1 MTYPALEGLLDKVD
15 SKFSLVTLAA
25 RRSRQLQDYY
35 LGVTSSKTIPPQ
47 VPSLRKLLS
56 LSFEE
61 IAAGKIVRISG
72 DEVREREAA
81 EAAALADAEA
91 AELSLLGDTDTGAES
106 AGETESG
113 DA

>member
-61 IAAGKIVRISG
+61 IAAGKIVRITG
-72 DEVREREAA
+72 EEVREREAA

-91 AELSLLGDTDTGAES
+91 AEMALLGEGDATSDS
-106 AGETESG
+106 ESG

>member
-61 IAAGKIVRISG
+61 IAAGKIVRITG

-91 AELSLLGDTDTGAES
+91 AEMALLGDGDATSDS
-106 AGETESG
+106 ESG

>member
-61 IAAGKIVRISG
+61 ISAGKIVRISG

-81 EAAALADAEA
+81 EAAALADAQA
-91 AELSLLGDTDTGAES
+91 AEMSLLTEASEGD
-106 AGETESG
+106 

>member
-1 MTYPALEGLLDKVD
+1 MPANDDSMTTPQLELLLSKVD

-25 RRSRQLQDYY
+25 SRSRQLQDYY
-35 LGVTSSKTIPPQ
+35 RPEGAVSQKLIPPQ

-81 EAAALADAEA
+81 EAAAAADAA
-91 AELSLLGDTDTGAES
+91 AALLGEGDS
-106 AGETESG
+106 ADE
-113 DA
+113 